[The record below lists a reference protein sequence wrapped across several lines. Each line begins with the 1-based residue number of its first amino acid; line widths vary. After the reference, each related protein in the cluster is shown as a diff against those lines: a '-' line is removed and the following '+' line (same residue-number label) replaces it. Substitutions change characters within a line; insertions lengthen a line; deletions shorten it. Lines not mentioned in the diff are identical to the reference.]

1 MSSSQQC
8 PEPQLP
14 VLRPQCL
21 LKMCQ
26 TPSVIPSSQHPSA
39 APAPRAQLLPEK
51 EQHRDRLGCDTAA
64 QHPQGSDHFS
74 FRLDGKTRTE
84 QPLSVAHPQEAWTS
98 PAFGS
103 LKAASPCPHSYLL
116 MVRDTSPSEPSSAR
130 SSQVTDALVV
140 SAAASQEPPQP
151 AGIVCLPPGLSP
163 AQPPS
168 PGTQHQLQPFWRGFL
183 FFG

>member
-1 MSSSQQC
+1 MDHHHPVSSSQQC

-39 APAPRAQLLPEK
+39 APAPRAQLLPAK

-84 QPLSVAHPQEAWTS
+84 QRLSVAHPQEAWTS

-116 MVRDTSPSEPSSAR
+116 MVRGAGTRHPQSLPLLGAVR
-130 SSQVTDALVV
+130 SLMPWWCLQLPPRSHLSQ
-140 SAAASQEPPQP
+140 QELC
-151 AGIVCLPPGLSP
+151 VCLL
-163 AQPPS
+163 A
-168 PGTQHQLQPFWRGFL
+168 
-183 FFG
+183 